1 MDKSRVAPTW
11 AQRVVIGVMIALV
24 AGLVLRVGDSRSDQI
39 DLRDPTAW
47 VANSPAGEILQVN
60 GVTGEV
66 LARLPLSAAGEDVQ
80 GAQSGANAFALN
92 RSKGVV
98 AFVDGRSQKVGTRTP
113 IPGVD
118 SGASLRTVGNLA
130 RLITGT
136 AVYPLDPTTG
146 AAGEAV
152 SLASPLGAAV
162 LVPSGALVG
171 IAGSGLRV
179 VTDTVTDV
187 ADSVGYVGVA
197 GAGDRAYG
205 VRPDPALLRDGKT
218 KGSLG
223 SKRCLAAGL
232 SWAVLT

>member
-80 GAQSGANAFALN
+80 VAQSGANAFALN

-98 AFVDGRSQKVGTRTP
+98 AFVDGRSQKVGTPTP

-118 SGASLRTVGNLA
+118 SRAPSPTVGHLA
-130 RLITGT
+130 RRTT
-136 AVYPLDPTTG
+136 RPAVHRP
-146 AAGEAV
+146 
-152 SLASPLGAAV
+152 SP
-162 LVPSGALVG
+162 
-171 IAGSGLRV
+171 
-179 VTDTVTDV
+179 
-187 ADSVGYVGVA
+187 
-197 GAGDRAYG
+197 
-205 VRPDPALLRDGKT
+205 
-218 KGSLG
+218 
-223 SKRCLAAGL
+223 
-232 SWAVLT
+232 